1 MIALCLAYRVNVCSS
16 GLKERMEAE
25 KVEGESAID
34 LREYAIIDLAL
45 AIVRHRTEVRTC
57 NHGVIYEAYISD
69 C

>member
-1 MIALCLAYRVNVCSS
+1 
-16 GLKERMEAE
+16 MEAE

-57 NHGVIYEAYISD
+57 NHGVIHEAYISD

>member
-1 MIALCLAYRVNVCSS
+1 
-16 GLKERMEAE
+16 MEAE

-45 AIVRHRTEVRTC
+45 AIVRHRTELRTC
-57 NHGVIYEAYISD
+57 NHGVVHEAYTSD